1 MACFLEIASGP
12 RDNPAATNQRRY
24 DLVLKDKVGMRI
36 TFVISSLG
44 GGGAERVVS
53 NMASYWA
60 DKGWEITIL
69 TLFHGRRPLR
79 YELHPQVTH
88 RDLSSSTLLN
98 NPRPDTQSLLALRD
112 LFEDLTPSERAVF
125 LRDITLIVALRHA
138 LINTNPHLVIS
149 FIDITNISV
158 LLALHRLKLP
168 VVVSE
173 RCDPRQVS
181 TGSEGWDRLR
191 HRLYPHASYMVI
203 LDEQS
208 SSFFSDEVR
217 RRCRVIPNAA
227 PTPQRAAPRE
237 NGAAHKTEKILLA
250 MGRLDYEKGF
260 DLLLH
265 AFSGVARRR
274 PEWSLHIWG
283 EGPLR
288 ATLKALA
295 HDLGLSE
302 RVKFPGFT
310 RRPEHV
316 MRGADLF
323 VLTSRFEGFPN
334 VLLESM
340 ACGLPVVSFDCPT
353 GPSQIVRHGVD
364 GLLVPP
370 ADVEALS
377 YSLDRLMGDAA
388 ERQRLASRAPE
399 VTERFS
405 MQRVMGMWE
414 SLVRDCVGNQ

>member
-1 MACFLEIASGP
+1 MFFLKLVPGP
-12 RDNPAATNQRRY
+12 RDNSAATNRRHY

-53 NMASYWA
+53 NMANYWA

-79 YELHPQVTH
+79 YELHPRVAH

-98 NPRPDTQSLLALRD
+98 NPGPDPQSLLALRD
-112 LFEDLTPSERAVF
+112 LFDDLTPSERRVF
-125 LRDITLIVALRHA
+125 LRDIILIVALRHA
-138 LINTNPHLVIS
+138 LISTDPHLVIS

-191 HRLYPHASYMVI
+191 HRLYPHANRVVI

-208 SSFFSDEVR
+208 SSYFSDEVR

-227 PTPQRAAPRE
+227 PTPLCATPRE
-237 NGAAHKTEKILLA
+237 NGAAHKTEKVLLA

-260 DLLLH
+260 DLLLR

-295 HDLGLSE
+295 HDLGLGE
-302 RVKFPGFT
+302 RVQFPGFT
-310 RRPEHV
+310 RRPDHV

-340 ACGLPVVSFDCPT
+340 ACGLPVISFDCPT
-353 GPSQIVRHGVD
+353 GPSQIVRHGID

-370 ADVEALS
+370 TDVEALS
-377 YSLDRLMGDAA
+377 YSLNRLMGDEA
-388 ERQRLASRAPE
+388 ERHRLAVRAPE
-399 VTERFS
+399 VIERFS

-414 SLVRDCVGNQ
+414 SLVWDCVGNQ